1 MPSVACQICCKKF
14 ETLKVYNQHLVRAE
28 CPLRPQGETNKRRMS
43 AAIFQKD
50 EKRLQGSVKTGQT
63 TRRNITETIQPLQR
77 GGSSPS
83 PAVIKNGKARCEL
96 CMKMIKTRGMT
107 QHLNIVHKCGYC
119 GNLEEDREEHV
130 TRIHLTQHCQHCT
143 QKFCEPAKLEEH
155 VETVHMRS
163 CQECE
168 DTFLS
173 QTSLDDHIEE
183 VHACEYCDICDEKL
197 RKADNLM
204 EEHQDKVHGIKQK
217 VIKQFGGGM
226 MFMMIS
232 E

>member
-14 ETLKVYNQHLVRAE
+14 ETLKVYNQHLVRGE
-28 CPLRPQGETNKRRMS
+28 CPLRPRGETKK
-43 AAIFQKD
+43 IFQKD
-50 EKRLQGSVKTGQT
+50 EKGRRAVKTSET
-63 TRRNITETIQPLQR
+63 IKRNITETIQPQLR

-83 PAVIKNGKARCEL
+83 PLVVKNGKARCEL

-119 GNLEEDREEHV
+119 GNLEEDRDQHI
-130 TRIHLTQHCQHCT
+130 TRIHLTHHCQHCT
-143 QKFCEPAKLEEH
+143 QKFTESAKLKEH
-155 VETVHMRS
+155 VENVHVRS
-163 CQECE
+163 CPECE
-168 DTFLS
+168 DKFLS

-183 VHACEYCDICDEKL
+183 VHACQYCDICHEKL
-197 RKADNLM
+197 RKADNLL
-204 EEHQDKVHGIKQK
+204 EEHQDKVHGIKK
-217 VIKQFGGGM
+217 KIIMEFGGGM